1 MKDEEKTMFSVTMRY
16 ANSEDESGVTVERSN
31 EDGFILWP
39 QFVSAFHDALL
50 GMGYVLPKE
59 AETMFLCLMDDNHEW
74 KNEDE

>member
-1 MKDEEKTMFSVTMRY
+1 MKDEEKTMFSLTMRY

-31 EDGFILWP
+31 EDVFILWP
-39 QFVSAFHDALL
+39 QFVSLFHDALL

-59 AETMFLCLMDDNHEW
+59 AETMFSCLMDDNYKW